1 MNKKLIVI
9 KFGGTSLGDI
19 KRIKNAA
26 NIIKKEVKAGKNVIV
41 VVSAIGKTTDDL
53 QKLINN
59 FNVNADIKEIDS
71 ILSSGEQIS
80 SGLMV
85 LALNNIGV
93 KSRSFLGWQIP
104 IITNTNY
111 GKARILDINA
121 NFLKKTLQKGIT
133 PVIAGFQGIS
143 EELRVSTIGRGG
155 SDTTAVAIAS
165 KMSAQRCDIYTDVEG
180 VYTTDP
186 RLVKKAR
193 KIKHLTYDEMLEMA
207 SLGAKVLQL
216 RCVEFAH
223 KFQMPLV
230 VKSSYIEGSKGTL
243 ICEEDSNM
251 EQPLVS
257 GIMYDKNQAKI
268 TLKEVP
274 DQPGIAAN
282 IFEPIAAAGLSV
294 DMIIQNISAK
304 GHTDLSFTLGREE
317 LDEAMLIMDKVAKK
331 IRAGNVSA
339 DSKISKISIVGAG
352 MRSHSG
358 VAARIFKS
366 LSKEKINILMI
377 STSEIKVSCIIE
389 QKHTKVAVNV
399 LHKAFELDIKPNAI
413 KRIKK
418 QKFSGQNKSTVKK
431 K

>member
-165 KMSAQRCDIYTDVEG
+165 KMSAHRCDIYTDVEG

-193 KIKHLTYDEMLEMA
+193 KIKHLTYDEMLEMSSVGA
-207 SLGAKVLQL
+207 QVLEPRSVSLAKKNNL
-216 RCVEFAH
+216 
-223 KFQMPLV
+223 LV
-230 VKSSYIEGSKGTL
+230 TVRSSFKNVSGTKILKSKKMIEKRH
-243 ICEEDSNM
+243 
-251 EQPLVS
+251 VS
-257 GIMYDKNQAKI
+257 GIVFSKNDAKI
-268 TLKEVP
+268 SLLGIP
-274 DQPGIAAN
+274 DKPG
-282 IFEPIAAAGLSV
+282 AAAKIFGSLAKESINV
-294 DMIIQNISAK
+294 DMIVQNISVDGK
-304 GHTDLSFTLGREE
+304 FSDLTFTVLQS
-317 LDEAMLIMDKVAKK
+317 DLIKAKK
-331 IRAGNVSA
+331 SINEIKKEVGIKNILPDSNVA
-339 DSKISKISIVGAG
+339 KISIVGIG
-352 MRSHSG
+352 MRTNAG
-358 VAARIFKS
+358 IAEDMFKV
-366 LSKEKINILMI
+366 LAKEKINIDLI
-377 STSEIKVSCIIE
+377 STSEIKISVLISR
-389 QKHTKVAVNV
+389 KHILKAINK
-399 LHKAFELDIKPNAI
+399 LHKEFNLD
-413 KRIKK
+413 
-418 QKFSGQNKSTVKK
+418 NKN
-431 K
+431 